1 MMKREHIRAYKE
13 RLLALRARLRGDV
26 CRMSESAVSG
36 ASRLSRMPIHAAEV
50 AGNHFDQHMAARLLA
65 AKAETLQQIERALED
80 IEDGT
85 YGVCGECGRAI
96 AKLRLDAVPYAT
108 ECVRCA

>member
-1 MMKREHIRAYKE
+1 MKHENMKGYKE

-26 CRMSESAVSG
+26 RQISESALTA
-36 ASRLSRMPIHAAEV
+36 ASRLGRMPIHAAEI
-50 AGNHFDQHMAARLLA
+50 AGNHFDQDIAARLLA
-65 AKAETLQQIERALED
+65 SKEEMLQQIERALEE

-85 YGVCGECGRAI
+85 YGTCGECGRAI
-96 AKLRLDAVPYAT
+96 SKLRLNAVPYAT